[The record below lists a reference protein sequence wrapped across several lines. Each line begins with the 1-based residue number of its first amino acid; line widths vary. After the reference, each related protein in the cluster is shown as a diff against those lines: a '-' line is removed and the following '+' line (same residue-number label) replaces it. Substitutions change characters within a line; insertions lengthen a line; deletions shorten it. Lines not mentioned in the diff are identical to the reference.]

1 MTVADI
7 VPAAPGPPPPPR
19 ASGSVQ
25 SYATHRRF
33 FPLFHY
39 VALPILF
46 ANVAVAV
53 GHAIRR
59 PTAWNAWLVVVS
71 LGLVAGL
78 VASRASTL
86 HVQNRLIALEM
97 RLRLAATLPAELR
110 ARIPELRLR
119 QLIGLRFAGDGELT
133 GLVERC
139 LRGELPTAEAVKREI
154 RDWRPDF
161 QRA

>member
-1 MTVADI
+1 MTEAD
-7 VPAAPGPPPPPR
+7 PAPAR
-19 ASGSVQ
+19 ASGPTQ
-25 SYATHRRF
+25 TYANHRRL

-39 VALPILF
+39 VALPILL

-53 GHAIRR
+53 AHAIRR
-59 PTAWNAWLVVVS
+59 PSAWNAWVVVVA
-71 LGLVAGL
+71 LALVAGL

-97 RLRLAATLPAELR
+97 RLRLAATLPPELR

-119 QLIGLRFAGDGELT
+119 QLIGLRFAGDAELP

-139 LRGELPTAEAVKREI
+139 LRGELPTTDAVKREI

-161 QRA
+161 VRA

>member
-1 MTVADI
+1 MTATPTSD
-7 VPAAPGPPPPPR
+7 AAASR
-19 ASGSVQ
+19 AQ
-25 SYATHRRF
+25 SYATHRRH

-39 VALPILF
+39 FALPILF

-59 PTAWNAWLVVVS
+59 PTMWNAWLVVVS
-71 LGLVAGL
+71 LALVAGL

-86 HVQNRLIALEM
+86 HVQNRLIAFET
-97 RLRLAATLPAELR
+97 RLRLAAVLPPELR
-110 ARIPELRLR
+110 AHIPELRLKH
-119 QLIGLRFAGDGELT
+119 LIGLRFASDAELP

-139 LRGELPTAEAVKREI
+139 LRGELATTDAVKREI

-161 QRA
+161 ARA

>member
-1 MTVADI
+1 MTAADI
-7 VPAAPGPPPPPR
+7 APAPFR
-19 ASGSVQ
+19 ASGPVQ
-25 SYATHRRF
+25 TYATHRRF

-39 VALPILF
+39 VALPILL

-86 HVQNRLIALEM
+86 YVQNRLIALEM
-97 RLRLAATLPAELR
+97 RLRLAATLPPELR
-110 ARIPELRLR
+110 IRIPELRLR
-119 QLIGLRFAGDGELT
+119 QLIGLRFAGDAELP

-139 LRGELPTAEAVKREI
+139 LSGELPTAEAVKREI

>member
-1 MTVADI
+1 MTAN
-7 VPAAPGPPPPPR
+7 VPTGASAPL
-19 ASGSVQ
+19 AQ
-25 SYATHRRF
+25 SYTTHRRL

-39 VALPILF
+39 VALPILL

-59 PTAWNAWLVVVS
+59 PTMWNAWLIVLS

-86 HVQNRLIALEM
+86 HVQNRVIALEM
-97 RLRLAATLPAELR
+97 RLRLAALLPPQLR
-110 ARIPELRLR
+110 TRIPELRLR
-119 QLIGLRFAGDGELT
+119 HLIGLRFAGDAELP

-139 LRGELPTAEAVKREI
+139 LRGELPTADAVKREI

-161 QRA
+161 ARA

>member
-1 MTVADI
+1 MPAIMTSGVVA
-7 VPAAPGPPPPPR
+7 PP
-19 ASGSVQ
+19 VQ
-25 SYATHRRF
+25 SYATHRRH

-39 VALPILF
+39 FALPILL

-59 PTAWNAWLVVVS
+59 PSMWNAWLAVVS
-71 LGLVAGL
+71 LALVAGL

-86 HVQNRLIALEM
+86 DVQNRIIALEM
-97 RLRLAATLPAELR
+97 RLRLAATLPPELR
-110 ARIPELRLR
+110 ARIPELRLKH
-119 QLIGLRFAGDGELT
+119 LIGLRFAGDGELT

-139 LRGELPTAEAVKREI
+139 LRGELATADAIKREI

-161 QRA
+161 ARA